1 MKGGFAHRAL
11 SDSRTAGG
19 GAFNEGGGRTA
30 TPTPTTTIPSRFPPF
45 SRPPS
50 SLRLQYIHHGGRWA
64 IHAPSKAPAS
74 NAREFGT
81 QTTWGASRSDSS
93 MAIEGKAEYPFT
105 WSLLLT
111 PAAERTPTAAAA
123 SAFTSR
129 RRRRRRRRRLG
140 PGLDR
145 RRLLERCWLQA
156 RRVAAAGRACG
167 RCAVAGRGRGRCGAA
182 VAGGR
187 RHAAMPSAPGNS
199 GRCVRIFIDHIPHPP
214 DWLIASRERHI
225 ARHVDTPS
233 SRPLLLQDLSGGRLQ
248 IQVLDPLTAITLRCP
263 SKRIHICFLFRGRH
277 LPRAHSVDWVRGVPG
292 IIRGPIVLGFALDS
306 AHHSTVHRSIS

>member
-1 MKGGFAHRAL
+1 MPDPGWPQAEPAVALALGGGALKGGFAHRAL

-111 PAAERTPTAAAA
+111 PAAERTPTAPMQ
-123 SAFTSR
+123 TPHG
-129 RRRRRRRRRLG
+129 RRRRRRRLG
-140 PGLDR
+140 PGLDW

-156 RRVAAAGRACG
+156 RSV
-167 RCAVAGRGRGRCGAA
+167 
-182 VAGGR
+182 
-187 RHAAMPSAPGNS
+187 
-199 GRCVRIFIDHIPHPP
+199 
-214 DWLIASRERHI
+214 
-225 ARHVDTPS
+225 
-233 SRPLLLQDLSGGRLQ
+233 
-248 IQVLDPLTAITLRCP
+248 LRCRRE
-263 SKRIHICFLFRGRH
+263 KTYRDTL
-277 LPRAHSVDWVRGVPG
+277 
-292 IIRGPIVLGFALDS
+292 
-306 AHHSTVHRSIS
+306 

>member
-1 MKGGFAHRAL
+1 MGGGALGGGALKGGFAHRAL

-140 PGLDR
+140 PGGRRR
-145 RRLLERCWLQA
+145 RRLGRACG
-156 RRVAAAGRACG
+156 RRRLGRACG

-187 RHAAMPSAPGNS
+187 RHAAMPFAPRNS
-199 GRCVRIFIDHIPHPP
+199 GLAVRIIIDRIPHPP

-233 SRPLLLQDLSGGRLQ
+233 SRPLLLQEL
-248 IQVLDPLTAITLRCP
+248 PAITLRCLG
-263 SKRIHICFLFRGRH
+263 SIHICFLFRGRH